1 MLKLGVIGF
10 GNRIS
15 SIVKLLLE
23 TGEVTLTAVADIHIE
38 DAAERVAA
46 LADKNSVHYYHDAE
60 EMLNKEKL
68 DGVCIGTRCSL
79 HTKYAMLAAQYNLPM
94 FLEKPVC
101 INYEDLSR
109 LKTIRHMSP
118 KTVVSFPLRM
128 ARIVTYVKEVL
139 ESGKIGELS
148 QVQAYNNVHYAR
160 GYYHKWY
167 RDENETGGLFLQKAT
182 HDLDYINY
190 LLDGLQPVR
199 ICGMKSKQIFKGNK
213 KAGLKCAD
221 CPDAKT
227 CTESPENVRK
237 NHDGFVIGEYCCFA
251 EDTGNE
257 DSGSALIEYENGLHV
272 TYTQNFVARN
282 GAGKRGARLI
292 GYLGT
297 VEFDFRTGVVHV
309 FHHMEQISET
319 INFDLSGGHFGGDE
333 KLAEN
338 FLEVMKGTADSCS
351 TLDEGILSAE
361 MCLAAKKSS
370 LEHVFVDIEG

>member
-60 EMLNKEKL
+60 EMLNKETL
-68 DGVCIGTRCSL
+68 DGICIGTRCSL

-167 RDENETGGLFLQKAT
+167 RD
-182 HDLDYINY
+182 
-190 LLDGLQPVR
+190 
-199 ICGMKSKQIFKGNK
+199 
-213 KAGLKCAD
+213 
-221 CPDAKT
+221 
-227 CTESPENVRK
+227 
-237 NHDGFVIGEYCCFA
+237 
-251 EDTGNE
+251 
-257 DSGSALIEYENGLHV
+257 
-272 TYTQNFVARN
+272 
-282 GAGKRGARLI
+282 
-292 GYLGT
+292 
-297 VEFDFRTGVVHV
+297 
-309 FHHMEQISET
+309 
-319 INFDLSGGHFGGDE
+319 
-333 KLAEN
+333 
-338 FLEVMKGTADSCS
+338 
-351 TLDEGILSAE
+351 
-361 MCLAAKKSS
+361 
-370 LEHVFVDIEG
+370 